1 MSRPLEILIVEDNPA
16 DAFLVSELLQDVGV
30 PMNITIAEDGQ
41 KALDVLDGLNGP
53 PKRPPPDLIVLDLNL
68 PRVHGFDVLMHV
80 RAMPSHGPIPV
91 LVMTGSLNPEDETKA
106 RSMGATDYCI
116 KPVCSEDFRSLIDL
130 FRRSLVLLHGRK
142 QNNEEND
149 SKR

>member
-16 DAFLVSELLQDVGV
+16 DALLVSELLQEVGV
-30 PMNITIAEDGQ
+30 PMNISIAEDGQ
-41 KALDVLDGLNGP
+41 KALDILDGLNGH
-53 PKRPPPDLIVLDLNL
+53 PKRLPPDLIVLDLNL
-68 PRVHGFDVLMHV
+68 PKVHGFDVLMHV

-91 LVMTGSLNPEDETKA
+91 LVMTGSLNPEDETRA

-130 FRRSLVLLHGRK
+130 FRRSLAPFYGKK
-142 QNNEEND
+142 QDEEEND
-149 SKR
+149 GR

>member
-16 DAFLVSELLQDVGV
+16 DAFLVSELLQEVGV
-30 PMNITIAEDGQ
+30 PMNISIAEDGQ
-41 KALDVLDGLNGP
+41 KALDILDGNGCP
-53 PKRPPPDLIVLDLNL
+53 ERPLPDLIVLDLNL
-68 PRVHGFDVLMHV
+68 PKVHGFDVLMHV

-91 LVMTGSLNPEDETKA
+91 LVMTGSLNPEDETRA

-130 FRRSLVLLHGRK
+130 FRKCLTLFY
-142 QNNEEND
+142 
-149 SKR
+149 SKRQDNDESDGR

>member
-16 DAFLVSELLQDVGV
+16 DALLVSELLREVGV
-30 PMNITIAEDGQ
+30 PMNISIAEDGQ
-41 KALDVLDGLNGP
+41 KALDILDGHNGHP
-53 PKRPPPDLIVLDLNL
+53 ERPPPDLIVLDLNL
-68 PRVHGFDVLMHV
+68 PKVHGFDVLMHV
-80 RAMPSHGPIPV
+80 RTMPSHGPIPV

-130 FRRSLVLLHGRK
+130 FRRSLTPFYEKR
-142 QNNEEND
+142 QENEEND
-149 SKR
+149 GR